1 MRRVVGASLLSAV
14 VLGVLTLLD
23 QRSASTPRVAASNP
37 PLPSVPTRPL
47 HARESLSPSPLLQ
60 SPLPPPPPWPA
71 PPPAPPVPPSPPWNV
86 QFAQR
91 ARGATDFAGRP
102 TLGDRDR
109 MLTGC
114 RGRTKC
120 GFMAPSGYD
129 ALAARAAALSAKC
142 ETVVLTAVFGR
153 KDKLQQPV
161 DVPPSL
167 AGCYF
172 AFVDEESA
180 TFLRATASPSV
191 ARNGALSDDRIGAW
205 HLLTLTLS
213 TSPYSSPRRASRV
226 PKLLP
231 FMFFPRTNYSL
242 WVDGKLKLL
251 VDPTSLIKRFLKQ
264 PRASLALP
272 RNLRRDHID
281 EEVHW
286 IRAALA
292 TEPSN
297 QQPKSNPSGK
307 QGKTGHTA
315 KAAKLV
321 AADAKAVDLQWAFY
335 EAEQR
340 NWSAGGSAGRNGGSG
355 AASWTGATACAEGA
369 MILANLQSALTR
381 CVLCSWFNE
390 WHRFGERDQLSL
402 SYVLHAMRLTPPP
415 EPPGLLDLEPSSER
429 RPRGRAKHEKAHRGV
444 YLWPRY
450 DHWHHKRNRVA
461 GERKRPKY
469 VRYMGHGG
477 CADGQNGLKPNP
489 GCSPAAP
496 AAPSQLELKVKQS

>member
-1 MRRVVGASLLSAV
+1 MSSTRQSVDTLTWRRVN
-14 VLGVLTLLD
+14 
-23 QRSASTPRVAASNP
+23 ASTCRCVDAAMTS
-37 PLPSVPTRPL
+37 SPTYR
-47 HARESLSPSPLLQ
+47 
-60 SPLPPPPPWPA
+60 
-71 PPPAPPVPPSPPWNV
+71 
-86 QFAQR
+86 
-91 ARGATDFAGRP
+91 
-102 TLGDRDR
+102 
-109 MLTGC
+109 
-114 RGRTKC
+114 
-120 GFMAPSGYD
+120 
-129 ALAARAAALSAKC
+129 
-142 ETVVLTAVFGR
+142 
-153 KDKLQQPV
+153 PV
-161 DVPPSL
+161 DVANALLTALLPIARCLEMRDERTGKVYDVEIKSIASQFTPSAL
-167 AGCYF
+167 GF
-172 AFVDEESA
+172 
-180 TFLRATASPSV
+180 RV

-450 DHWHHKRNRVA
+450 DHWHHKPS
-461 GERKRPKY
+461 GIE
-469 VRYMGHGG
+469 
-477 CADGQNGLKPNP
+477 
-489 GCSPAAP
+489 SP
-496 AAPSQLELKVKQS
+496 LV